1 MPIKCDLYNPTQ
13 AARVIYDGI
22 NNSVPIRIAPG
33 ETVSG
38 ILLAEHVIATLKQSA
53 KIGPNVDLIVTE
65 IQDPDPEPEDRD
77 AFLNQGRP
85 VEDAATAIEA
95 ANAREEQDVDVR
107 VNKDG
112 STIVNA
118 ATPKPPE
125 PQKKTTR
132 PPPRPRGR

>member
-65 IQDPDPEPEDRD
+65 IQDPEPEDRD

-95 ANAREEQDVDVR
+95 TNAREEQDVDVR

-118 ATPKPPE
+118 ATPRPPE